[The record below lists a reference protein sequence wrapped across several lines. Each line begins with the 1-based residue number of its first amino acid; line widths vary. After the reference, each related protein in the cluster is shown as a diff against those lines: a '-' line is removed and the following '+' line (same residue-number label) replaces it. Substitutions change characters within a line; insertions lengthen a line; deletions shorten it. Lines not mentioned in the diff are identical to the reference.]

1 MKSVNEKKIGKN
13 AIGNITKLIVLQ
25 CVISDYSDCVQLWCG
40 PVLVLAMRVEP
51 PPWPQCAR
59 SPGSRSGQVVGY
71 TLAPAE
77 TRQAPLSDPQTETRN
92 AGPATRIKRQ

>member
-25 CVISDYSDCVQLWCG
+25 CVISDYSDSVYPAVVWPRASAG
-40 PVLVLAMRVEP
+40 NEGGAPALAT
-51 PPWPQCAR
+51 R
-59 SPGSRSGQVVGY
+59 SPGSRSGQVVGC

-92 AGPATRIKRQ
+92 AAPATDIKRQ

>member
-1 MKSVNEKKIGKN
+1 MKSGYEKL
-13 AIGNITKLIVLQ
+13 AHCQNITELIVLQ
-25 CVISDYSDCVQLWCG
+25 CVISDYSDCVQLLWCG

-59 SPGSRSGQVVGY
+59 SPGSRSGQVVGC

-92 AGPATRIKRQ
+92 AAPATRIKRQ